1 MIFVANG
8 EDDLPIIPARLW
20 HNRDM
25 IAQPVTSESVDEPQ
39 RGALVRKA
47 SYEEFLTL
55 APDDRIAEW
64 ADGEMIV
71 YMPPLTPH
79 ATLVEFL
86 VKLIGMFVDVYQL
99 GRVMVAPFEV
109 KLANSSREPDIAFI
123 ARANL
128 SRLDDKRFTGA
139 PDLVVEVVSN
149 ESAHRDRV
157 DKFDEYEAAG
167 VPEYWILDNR
177 TNRNRAQFYQLGP
190 DGRYHAIEP
199 DADGV
204 YRSRAL
210 TDFWLRVS
218 WLWDDAPDALRA
230 IGEVIGP
237 ERVAEALRRAA
248 EG

>member
-1 MIFVANG
+1 MICT
-8 EDDLPIIPARLW
+8 IILVYLW
-20 HNRDM
+20 HNLNM
-25 IAQPVTSESVDEPQ
+25 IAQPISGETVLESQSGV
-39 RGALVRKA
+39 LIRKA
-47 SYEEFLTL
+47 SYEEYLAL

-64 ADGEMIV
+64 ANGEVIV

-86 VKLIGMFVDVYQL
+86 VKLIGMFVDVFQL

-109 KLANSSREPDIAFI
+109 KLSNSSREPDIAFI
-123 ARANL
+123 AHANL

-139 PDLVVEVVSN
+139 PDLIVEVIST

-157 DKFDEYEAAG
+157 DKFDEYEAEG

-177 TNRNRAQFYQLGP
+177 PHRNRAQFYQLGD

-199 DADGV
+199 DANGV

-210 TDFWLRVS
+210 PDFWLRVS
-218 WLWDDAPDALRA
+218 WLWDDTPDALRA
-230 IGEVIGP
+230 IAQAIGP
-237 ERVAEALRRAA
+237 ERVAEALRRA
-248 EG
+248 G